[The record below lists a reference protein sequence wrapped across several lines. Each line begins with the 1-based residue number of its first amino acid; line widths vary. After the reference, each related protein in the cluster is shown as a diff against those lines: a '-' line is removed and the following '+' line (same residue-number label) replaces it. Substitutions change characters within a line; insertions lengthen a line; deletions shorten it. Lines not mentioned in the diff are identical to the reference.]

1 MHGQRSHTSCLAC
14 CDVYHASGSG
24 VRSHRGTAS
33 WSTSCV
39 PPHTMRSIH
48 LVRCTPRIRSFRPRR
63 LDHRSKEN
71 TTCVVVFP
79 HECNDEFVTSLH
91 TMESGGHPSWCIW
104 NKNKVHLVPWERR
117 RERRREWGR
126 GKGGA
131 SWGEGG
137 CVWWGGVRMDGSLQP
152 TILKQVGG
160 YMHGIGNVQTRV
172 DACTN
177 EGKKD
182 KDVILHVEEC
192 FLGKREDPNLWMQPT
207 QQVCWS

>member
-1 MHGQRSHTSCLAC
+1 M
-14 CDVYHASGSG
+14 D
-24 VRSHRGTAS
+24 
-33 WSTSCV
+33 
-39 PPHTMRSIH
+39 
-48 LVRCTPRIRSFRPRR
+48 PR
-63 LDHRSKEN
+63 E
-71 TTCVVVFP
+71 
-79 HECNDEFVTSLH
+79 
-91 TMESGGHPSWCIW
+91 
-104 NKNKVHLVPWERR
+104 
-117 RERRREWGR
+117 
-126 GKGGA
+126 
-131 SWGEGG
+131 
-137 CVWWGGVRMDGSLQP
+137 P